1 MPHFA
6 ADPTPAAPKHEAAP
20 AAAAPHFEHKT
31 GETAPLFGAQPLETP
46 AAAPA
51 AAPAKPAAPAP
62 QPQAE
67 APKPQ
72 AAASQPNV
80 WNFSGTFDE
89 ETIRNLQTPAYLAQ
103 QGTPLI
109 ALFAARI
116 AGA

>member
-51 AAPAKPAAPAP
+51 AAPAKPAARLLSP
-62 QPQAE
+62 AE